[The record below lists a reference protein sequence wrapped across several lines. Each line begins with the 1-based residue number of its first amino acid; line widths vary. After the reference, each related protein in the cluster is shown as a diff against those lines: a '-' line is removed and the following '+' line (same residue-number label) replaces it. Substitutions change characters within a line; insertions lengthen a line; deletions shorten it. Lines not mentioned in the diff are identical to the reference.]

1 MDLELKTEA
10 LDEINGVPSAGEQNL
25 GNRLIE
31 CPQCGLLQIL
41 PPPISGHSRVCVR
54 CGSSL
59 SRWGVDGNT
68 ALALA
73 ATALILFSLAYL
85 LPLMAIDIDGRG
97 QNVRLGSGIPGLVAH
112 GLAPLALFVLLISV
126 VAPLGRVMTLAYVVL
141 RVRRPRLVPHLSVVL
156 RLAEL
161 LRPWSMLDVFL
172 VGALITLTKL
182 HDLARTNVGTGL
194 WALGLLVVALAA
206 FEAAIDRQALW
217 DSLVWV
223 RGDHAIPSS
232 RPSLGCR
239 ECGLVQ
245 SFQARCLRCGAPL
258 HRRKPNSLQNAT
270 ALVAAGFVLYLPA
283 NLCPVITV
291 ISFGHRTTATI
302 MGGVIQLLD
311 GSDWPLAVIV
321 FAASVA
327 VPLLKLL
334 GLSWLLLSTWFGL
347 RARLTDRTR
356 LYRLIELVSRWSTVD
371 IFVAALL
378 TALVTLGNIATI
390 EPGIGALAFGAVV
403 VVTMLATACFDPR
416 LMWDAAGA
424 NHV

>member
-1 MDLELKTEA
+1 MTTEVF
-10 LDEINGVPSAGEQNL
+10 DETNGVPSASQQSL
-25 GNRLIE
+25 GSEFIE
-31 CPQCGLLQIL
+31 CSQCGLLQIL
-41 PPPISGHSRVCVR
+41 PPPISGYSRRCIR
-54 CGSSL
+54 CGGSFG
-59 SRWGVDGNT
+59 RWGVGGDT

-73 ATALILFSLAYL
+73 ATALVLFSLAYL
-85 LPLMAIDIDGRG
+85 SPMMAIDIDGRG
-97 QNVRLGSGIPGLVAH
+97 QSVRLGSGIAGLFDH
-112 GLAPLALFVLLISV
+112 GLAPLAFFVLLISV

-141 RVRRPRLVPHLSVVL
+141 RARELKFIPHLSLAL
-156 RLAEL
+156 RVAER

-172 VGALITLTKL
+172 VGALIALTKL
-182 HDLARTNVGTGL
+182 HDLAQTVVGLGL
-194 WALGLLVVALAA
+194 WALGLLVATLAA
-206 FEAAIDRQALW
+206 LEIAIDRQMLW
-217 DSLVWV
+217 DSLIWM
-223 RGDHAIPSS
+223 RGDRVMPFSK
-232 RPSLGCR
+232 PGLGCR

-245 SFQARCLRCGAPL
+245 SSQAQCLRCGAGL

-270 ALVAAGFVLYLPA
+270 ALVATGFILYLPA
-283 NLCPVITV
+283 NLYPVITV
-291 ISFGHRTTATI
+291 VSFGHRTTATI

-311 GSDWPLAVIV
+311 GSDWPLALIV

-334 GLSWLLLSTWFGL
+334 GLSWLLFSTWFGY
-347 RARLTDRTR
+347 RARLTGRTR

-390 EPGIGALAFGAVV
+390 EPGFGALAFGAVV
-403 VVTMLATACFDPR
+403 VVTMLGTACFDPR

>member
-1 MDLELKTEA
+1 MTTKVFDGTS
-10 LDEINGVPSAGEQNL
+10 GVPSASEHNP
-25 GNRLIE
+25 GNGFIE

-41 PPPISGHSRVCVR
+41 PPPIAGHGRLCIR
-54 CGSSL
+54 CRNSFG
-59 SRWGVDGNT
+59 RWAVGGDT

-73 ATALILFSLAYL
+73 VTALVLFSLAYFS
-85 LPLMAIDIDGRG
+85 PMMAIDIDGRG
-97 QNVRLGSGIPGLVAH
+97 KSVRLGSGIASLFDDRF
-112 GLAPLALFVLLISV
+112 APLALLVLLISV
-126 VAPLGRVMTLAYVVL
+126 VAPLGRVMTLAYVVF
-141 RVRRPRLVPHLSVVL
+141 RARQPKFIPHLSFVL
-156 RLAEL
+156 RVAER

-172 VGALITLTKL
+172 VGALIALTKL
-182 HDLARTNVGTGL
+182 HDLAQTIVGLGL
-194 WALGLLVVALAA
+194 WMLGLLVATLAA
-206 FEAAIDRQALW
+206 LEISIDRRMLW
-217 DSLVWV
+217 DSLIWV
-223 RGDHAIPSS
+223 RGDRVMPFS
-232 RPSLGCR
+232 RSCFGCL

-245 SFQARCLRCGAPL
+245 SSQAQCLRCGACL

-270 ALVAAGFVLYLPA
+270 ALVATGLVLYLPA
-283 NLCPVITV
+283 NLYPVITV
-291 ISFGHRTTATI
+291 VSFGHRTTATI
-302 MGGVIQLLD
+302 MGGVMQLLD

-334 GLSWLLLSTWFGL
+334 GLSWLLLSTRFGM
-347 RARLTDRTR
+347 RTRLVDRTR

-416 LMWDAAGA
+416 LMWDVAGA

>member
-1 MDLELKTEA
+1 MAFESTTETFGEA
-10 LDEINGVPSAGEQNL
+10 NRVPSVREAHL
-25 GNRLIE
+25 GREPIE

-41 PPPISGHSRVCVR
+41 PPPVSGHGRRCIR
-54 CGSSL
+54 CGGSFG
-59 SRWGVDGNT
+59 RWGVGGDT

-73 ATALILFSLAYL
+73 VTALILFLLAYL
-85 LPLMAIDIDGRG
+85 SPMMAIDIDGRG
-97 QNVRLGSGIPGLVAH
+97 QSVRLGSGITGLVDH
-112 GLAPLALFVLLISV
+112 GYAPLALFVLGISIL
-126 VAPLGRVMTLAYVVL
+126 APIGRVITLAYVVL
-141 RVRRPRLVPHLSVVL
+141 RARQQKFVSHLSFVL
-156 RLAEL
+156 RVAEL

-172 VGALITLTKL
+172 VGALVALTKL
-182 HDLARTNVGTGL
+182 HDLAQTNVGAGL
-194 WALGLLVVALAA
+194 WALGFLVITLAA
-206 FEAAIDRQALW
+206 FEMAIDRQMLW
-217 DSLVWV
+217 DSLAWR
-223 RGDHAIPSS
+223 RGDRQMPFP
-232 RPSLGCR
+232 RPYSACGECR
-239 ECGLVQ
+239 LVQ
-245 SFQARCLRCGAPL
+245 PVQGRCLRCSARL

-270 ALVAAGFVLYLPA
+270 ALVVAGFILYLPA
-283 NLCPVITV
+283 NLYPVLTV

-302 MGGVIQLLD
+302 MGGVMQLLD
-311 GSDWPLAVIV
+311 GSDWPLALIV

-334 GLSWLLLSTWFGL
+334 GLSWLLLSARFGFH
-347 RARLTDRTR
+347 ARLVGRTR

-403 VVTMLATACFDPR
+403 IVTMLGAACFDPR

>member
-1 MDLELKTEA
+1 MTEA
-10 LDEINGVPSAGEQNL
+10 FDETIGVPLAREHNL
-25 GNRLIE
+25 GGGLVE

-41 PPPISGHSRVCVR
+41 PPPISGHSRR
-54 CGSSL
+54 CIRCEGSFG
-59 SRWGVDGNT
+59 RWAAGGDT

-73 ATALILFSLAYL
+73 VTALVLFLLAYL
-85 LPLMAIDIDGRG
+85 SPMMAIDIDGRG
-97 QNVRLGSGIPGLVAH
+97 QSVRLGSGIAGLYDH
-112 GLAPLALFVLLISV
+112 KLAPLAFFVLLISV
-126 VAPLGRVMTLAYVVL
+126 VAPLGRVMTLAYVVFRARQL
-141 RVRRPRLVPHLSVVL
+141 QFIPHLSIVL
-156 RLAEL
+156 RVAEI

-172 VGALITLTKL
+172 VGALIALTKL
-182 HDLARTNVGTGL
+182 HDLAQTVVGMGL
-194 WALGLLVVALAA
+194 WALGLLVATLAA
-206 FEAAIDRQALW
+206 LEIAIDRQMLW
-217 DSLVWV
+217 DSLIWAQ
-223 RGDHAIPSS
+223 GDRVMPFS
-232 RPSLGCR
+232 RSYSACR

-245 SFQARCLRCGAPL
+245 SSRAQCLRCDSHL

-270 ALVAAGFVLYLPA
+270 ALVAAGFILYLPA
-283 NLCPVITV
+283 NLYPVMTV
-291 ISFGHRTTATI
+291 VSFGHRTTATI

-311 GSDWPLAVIV
+311 GSDWPLALIV

-334 GLSWLLLSTWFGL
+334 GLSLLLLSTWFGF
-347 RARLTDRTR
+347 RARLIGRTR

-378 TALVTLGNIATI
+378 TALVALGNIATI
-390 EPGIGALAFGAVV
+390 EPGFGALAFGAVV

>member
-1 MDLELKTEA
+1 MTTEA
-10 LDEINGVPSAGEQNL
+10 FDEKNNVPSVSERNL
-25 GNRLIE
+25 GTGLIE

-41 PPPISGHSRVCVR
+41 PPPVSGHGRRCSR
-54 CGSSL
+54 CGSSFGH
-59 SRWGVDGNT
+59 WAAGGDT

-73 ATALILFSLAYL
+73 VTALVLFSLAYL
-85 LPLMAIDIDGRG
+85 SPMMAIDMDGRG
-97 QNVRLGSGIPGLVAH
+97 QSVRLGSGVVSLFDH
-112 GLAPLALFVLLISV
+112 RLAPLALLVLVISV
-126 VAPLGRVMTLAYVVL
+126 VAPLGRVLTLAYVVFRARQL
-141 RVRRPRLVPHLSVVL
+141 KFTPHLSFVL
-156 RLAEL
+156 RVAQI

-172 VGALITLTKL
+172 VGALVALTKL
-182 HDLARTNVGTGL
+182 HDLAQTIVGVGF
-194 WALGLLVVALAA
+194 WALGLLVATLAA
-206 FEAAIDRQALW
+206 LEMTIDRQSLW
-217 DSLVWV
+217 DSLIWA
-223 RGDHAIPSS
+223 RGDRMEQLP
-232 RPSLGCR
+232 RPHFACG

-245 SFQARCLRCGAPL
+245 SSQARCLRCRALL
-258 HRRKPNSLQNAT
+258 HSRKPNSLQNAA
-270 ALVAAGFVLYLPA
+270 ALVAAGFILYLPA
-283 NLCPVITV
+283 NLYPVITV

-302 MGGVIQLLD
+302 MGGVMQLLD

-334 GLSWLLLSTWFGL
+334 GLSWLLLSTGL
-347 RARLTDRTR
+347 GFRARLTDRTR